1 MKTFRKSLAK
11 GAIATAAAGA
21 MTLGMATPAQAQYR
35 DRDNDGIG
43 VGEIIA
49 GAVVLGG
56 LAAILG
62 SNRDRNRYG
71 GTYGYGYDGDYRQG
85 NYRYGDNNYR
95 QGYGY
100 NNSRAAVEQCVRTAE
115 REAQRYTGARA
126 EVYEIR
132 DIDRERNGYEVKGRI
147 AVQDRNYRGGWGD
160 YRRNT
165 RNSGWDEGNFT
176 CDIRNGRV
184 RDLDFSGIRGL

>member
-1 MKTFRKSLAK
+1 MKTARKSLAK
-11 GAIATAAAGA
+11 GAIATAVAGA
-21 MTLGMATPAQAQYR
+21 MTLGMAAPAQAQYR
-35 DRDNDGIG
+35 DRGNDGIG

-56 LAAILG
+56 LAAILSSG
-62 SNRDRNRYG
+62 RDRDRYG
-71 GTYGYGYDGDYRQG
+71 RTSGYGYDGGYYGDRRGDYR
-85 NYRYGDNNYR
+85 ND
-95 QGYGY
+95 YGY

-132 DIDRERNGYEVKGRI
+132 DIDRERSGYEVKGRI

-160 YRRNT
+160 YRRNY
-165 RNSGWDEGNFT
+165 RNSGWDEGTFT

-184 RDLDFSGIRGL
+184 RDLDFGGIRGL